1 MSTVLISAGDSSG
14 DAIAADFVAA
24 LRTLRPDTRFLGM
37 AGVELEKCGV
47 ERVADQRDL
56 AVGGLVELA
65 PGLPRVL
72 RAWRQMTSALR
83 RTCPDLVVLVDSS
96 GFNLPLA
103 RRARR
108 AGSSVLYYVSPQV
121 WAWRAGRKRKLAR
134 RVDRMAVIFPFEP
147 RAYAGSGLDAEYVG
161 HPLLDRLAREAE
173 ARDRG
178 ACRRR
183 LGLPDAATV
192 VALLPGSRRNEVRR
206 GTNDMLAAARLVHA
220 RDPRTRFVLPL
231 AASIDRS
238 LVAGL
243 VRRAQSAG
251 PLPVDLVAGCSLD
264 VLAAC
269 DVALLKPGTATLEA
283 ALLDRPMVVTGRL
296 HPLSA
301 AIVRRL
307 VKVDS
312 LAMPNLIAGRRVV
325 PELLQAEA
333 TPEALA
339 DALRLALEEPGRGR
353 QRAGLAEVRRSL
365 GGVGAARRTAEIA
378 QEMLVARR
386 RA

>member
-1 MSTVLISAGDSSG
+1 
-14 DAIAADFVAA
+14 
-24 LRTLRPDTRFLGM
+24 
-37 AGVELEKCGV
+37 
-47 ERVADQRDL
+47 
-56 AVGGLVELA
+56 
-65 PGLPRVL
+65 
-72 RAWRQMTSALR
+72 
-83 RTCPDLVVLVDSS
+83 
-96 GFNLPLA
+96 
-103 RRARR
+103 
-108 AGSSVLYYVSPQV
+108 
-121 WAWRAGRKRKLAR
+121 
-134 RVDRMAVIFPFEP
+134 MAVIFPFEP